1 MVTGDWRHDSRYG
14 SVRFDD
20 LPQRVG
26 GGFGRNVAVDGNGQK
41 DPRIKIVSQH
51 GFESRPCGGQR

>member
-1 MVTGDWRHDSRYG
+1 MVTGDWRRDSRYG

-26 GGFGRNVAVDGNGQK
+26 GRFGRNVRVNGNGQK
-41 DPRIKIVSQH
+41 IRD
-51 GFESRPCGGQR
+51 SRS